1 MAACLLP
8 LIQGCNTAGCSDN
21 HSALPLMGF
30 YDYATGQSMSLDFLD
45 MHGVGAPGDSLL
57 IHAGERV
64 SQIYLPFRSDSEVS
78 AFCLH
83 YDYPSQDLDLPELN
97 DTITIRY
104 DVQPYFASSE
114 CGAMYSYRIR
124 SCTFTRHLIDN
135 VVIADSMITNI
146 ERERIMVYFRTATP
160 GEEEETL

>member
-30 YDYATGQSMSLDFLD
+30 YDYATGRSMGLDSW
-45 MHGVGAPGDSLL
+45 GESLL
-57 IHAGERV
+57 NHAGERV

-83 YDYPSQDLDLPELN
+83 YDYPSQGLDLPELN
-97 DTITIRY
+97 DTITFRY